1 MMLTDVG
8 PRMVD
13 AYTIGHSER
22 VADLACELATDR
34 GFRPRS
40 MIWFRI
46 GALLHDI
53 GKIAVPVEILNKPGP
68 LTKREREQINVHPI
82 AGEKLLADLGLPWD
96 LSPMIRHHHERWNGT
111 GYPDQLKGD
120 EIPLTARILTIAD
133 VYDALTTNRA
143 YRAAYTSDRA
153 IEIMLSESGTT
164 FDPTLLQ
171 LFVTRTVPRRRRLA
185 PIAAGSPYRLDR

>member
-1 MMLTDVG
+1 MLLTDVG
-8 PRMVD
+8 PRTVD

-22 VADLACELATDR
+22 VADLACDLAADR

-53 GKIAVPVEILNKPGP
+53 GKIAVPGEILSKPGP
-68 LTKREREQINVHPI
+68 LTKREREEINVHPI
-82 AGEKLLADLGLPWD
+82 AGERLLADLGLPWD
-96 LSPMIRHHHERWNGT
+96 LSPMIRHHHERWDGT

-120 EIPLTARILTIAD
+120 EIPLNARILTIAD
-133 VYDALTTNRA
+133 VYDALTTTRA

-164 FDPTLLQ
+164 FDPALLQ
-171 LFVTRTVPRRRRLA
+171 LFLTRTLPRRQRLA
-185 PIAAGSPYRLDR
+185 LTGVGSPYTPDR